1 MNKVK
6 SLKPSTRQNL
16 ISYTLVIAAFLVIQL
31 LLGQGML
38 SRSIQGQ
45 LVPICCYIVMA
56 LSLNL
61 VVGISGELSLGH
73 AGFMSV
79 GAFSGVAAAVS
90 LQGSVGSPAVRLV
103 IAIAV
108 GAVLAAAAG
117 FIVGV
122 PALRLQGDYL
132 AIVTLAFG
140 QIIVNILQCVYLG
153 VDGEGLHFNFLDA
166 ELHMVDG
173 ISIISGPKGTVS
185 VTRIA
190 SFTAGFLLI
199 LVTLAV
205 VQNLVNS
212 RAGRAIMAARDNRI
226 AAGSVGVNVTKYKLM
241 AFVTA
246 AALAGAAGAL
256 YGLNYSSVAPSQFD
270 YNTSILVLAFVVL
283 GGLGNMWGSIIA
295 AAFLTALPETPAMRG
310 LADYR
315 MLVYAVVLILV
326 MLGTNN
332 PAVQS
337 FLNGKLRRKKRR
349 KEGAV
354 K

>member
-1 MNKVK
+1 MNK
-6 SLKPSTRQNL
+6 LRTMKPAARQNL
-16 ISYTLVIAAFLVIQL
+16 ISYTLVTAAYLVIRL
-31 LLGQGML
+31 LQGQGML

-90 LQGSVGSPAVRLV
+90 LESGGVGSPAVRLV
-103 IAIAV
+103 AAMAV

-153 VDGEGLHFNFLDA
+153 VDAGGLHFNFLDA
-166 ELHMVDG
+166 ELHMEGGV
-173 ISIISGPKGTVS
+173 SIISGPKGTVS
-185 VTRIA
+185 VTKIA

-199 LVTLAV
+199 LVALAV
-205 VQNLVNS
+205 VQD
-212 RAGRAIMAARDNRI
+212 RK
-226 AAGSVGVNVTKYKLM
+226 SVV
-241 AFVTA
+241 
-246 AALAGAAGAL
+246 
-256 YGLNYSSVAPSQFD
+256 
-270 YNTSILVLAFVVL
+270 
-283 GGLGNMWGSIIA
+283 
-295 AAFLTALPETPAMRG
+295 
-310 LADYR
+310 
-315 MLVYAVVLILV
+315 
-326 MLGTNN
+326 
-332 PAVQS
+332 
-337 FLNGKLRRKKRR
+337 
-349 KEGAV
+349 
-354 K
+354 